1 MRRVLLLLLLPIVAT
16 LPSPT
21 AANGLP
27 APDLPD
33 PQAVIDACWAVSKE
47 DRESPVTERW
57 RNGHLKTALCLE
69 NKIIDLLDTADVG
82 KSFLTREQAREE
94 LKNLRFS
101 AGRLYWMIYNDND
114 HCGLSCG
121 TIWHSQHLTEVSK
134 IYEQMICTLV
144 RTTRVHSGQ
153 QNANGPTDKARPCPL

>member
-1 MRRVLLLLLLPIVAT
+1 MRRVLMLFLLPIVAT
-16 LPSPT
+16 LRRLLRLT
-21 AANGLP
+21 AYP
-27 APDLPD
+27 HRTCPD
-33 PQAVIDACWAVSKE
+33 PQAIIDACWAVSKE
-47 DRESPVTERW
+47 DRESPVSERW
-57 RNGHLKTALCLE
+57 RDGHLKTALCLE

-134 IYEQMICTLV
+134 IYEQMI
-144 RTTRVHSGQ
+144 
-153 QNANGPTDKARPCPL
+153 AP